1 MIAVTPRFHDGM
13 KASARRDDGV
23 CSDWF
28 EVEQGRRQECV
39 LSALLFNIFFAA
51 ALTVV
56 LCYNYSPLV

>member
-1 MIAVTPRFHDGM
+1 MIAVIRKFHDGM
-13 KASARRDDGV
+13 KASARPDDGV
-23 CSDWF
+23 YSDWF

-39 LSALLFNIFFAA
+39 FSPLLFNIFFAA